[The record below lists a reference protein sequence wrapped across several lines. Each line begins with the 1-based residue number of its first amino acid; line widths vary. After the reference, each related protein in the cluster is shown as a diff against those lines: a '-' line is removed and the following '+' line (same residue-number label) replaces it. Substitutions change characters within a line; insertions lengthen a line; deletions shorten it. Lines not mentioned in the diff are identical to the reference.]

1 VASIIIFLRLYTSQ
15 RAKKI
20 SPIDGIAII
29 AITIISG
36 TPNERPNFELP
47 VFMYLMVRPTT
58 VTKNMQNKPT
68 RPIISIIFI
77 KYRPL

>member
-1 VASIIIFLRLYTSQ
+1 MASIIIFLRLNTNQ

-20 SPIDGIAII
+20 SPIDGMAII

-47 VFMYLMVRPTT
+47 VFM
-58 VTKNMQNKPT
+58 
-68 RPIISIIFI
+68 
-77 KYRPL
+77 